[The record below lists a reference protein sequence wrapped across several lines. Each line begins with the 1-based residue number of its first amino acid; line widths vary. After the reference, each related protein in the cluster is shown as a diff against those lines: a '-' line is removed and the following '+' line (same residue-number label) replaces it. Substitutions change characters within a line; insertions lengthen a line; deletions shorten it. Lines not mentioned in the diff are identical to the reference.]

1 MQGKYTVLPHKI
13 MAYKEDTH
21 ISDII
26 AGNFN
31 QVLLM
36 EHLGMPLVVQRKTV
50 KEFCT
55 ENNIKAD
62 LYLAFVAL
70 YDGMQVV
77 QIPNFDKNDI
87 NCILTYLKNCHN
99 YYLNEKIPQ
108 IKNYVK
114 QISVSNNS
122 SGIKLLNDFVNSYI
136 EELTEHFEYE
146 NNIVFPYI
154 TALSQNQTLDSSY
167 SVTIYKQHHNNID
180 ESLSSVKELLIKYLN
195 FTDEQNIRRK
205 MLACLF
211 ELEYDLKI
219 HSHIEDNI
227 LIPLVEKYENI
238 EHVQKDKS
246 ENVLSQREI
255 DVLKYLIEGL
265 SNKEVAE
272 KLYLSTHTVIS
283 HRKNICEKTR
293 IKSLAGLTIYA
304 ILNGIINIDSLEEKQ
319 NQNAH

>member
-1 MQGKYTVLPHKI
+1 M
-13 MAYKEDTH
+13 
-21 ISDII
+21 
-26 AGNFN
+26 
-31 QVLLM
+31 
-36 EHLGMPLVVQRKTV
+36 
-50 KEFCT
+50 
-55 ENNIKAD
+55 
-62 LYLAFVAL
+62 
-70 YDGMQVV
+70 
-77 QIPNFDKNDI
+77 
-87 NCILTYLKNCHN
+87 
-99 YYLNEKIPQ
+99 
-108 IKNYVK
+108 
-114 QISVSNNS
+114 
-122 SGIKLLNDFVNSYI
+122 
-136 EELTEHFEYE
+136 
-146 NNIVFPYI
+146 
-154 TALSQNQTLDSSY
+154 
-167 SVTIYKQHHNNID
+167 
-180 ESLSSVKELLIKYLN
+180 N

-272 KLYLSTHTVIS
+272 KLYLSTHTAIS

-293 IKSLAGLTIYA
+293 IISLAGLTIYA